1 MSQSLEKKSPE
12 RRVKEKLKPSFSL
25 PSARAFFL
33 LWLPSILAATAVLLP
48 IGYLLIRAFSGGL
61 SPWAFLLRSQ
71 TLAVLARTLWLGAW
85 VTLAS
90 IAIALPIAWL
100 TVRTDLPLRG
110 WWSLLTPLP
119 LVIPSYVGAYLF
131 ASALGPRGLL
141 QGLLEEPFGITR
153 LPDIYGFPGALLVL
167 TLLNYPFV
175 LLSLR
180 AALHRMDP
188 ALEEASRSLGETN
201 WRTFWRVIFPQLRP
215 SMASGGLLVLL
226 YVLRDFGAVSIMRY
240 DTFTRVIYIQY
251 QNSFDRITAA
261 ALAIVLVALSLSVLM
276 AENRARGRA
285 KIERNPRA
293 TRLPKLIEL
302 GAWRWPAL
310 FLCATVVVLALVLPA
325 GILIFWLLRGLETG
339 EAFSNLLPAT
349 QNSITAAA
357 LAAGLAVLV
366 AIPVAILDV
375 RRPSWISRIIERS
388 TYMAFALPGIV
399 IALALVFFG
408 ANYTHLLYQTLPML
422 LFAYMIL
429 FLPETVGSLRSSLLQ
444 VHPSLEEAARSL
456 GKKPAEVFQR
466 ITFPLVRPGIAAG
479 ATLVFLTTMKELP
492 ATLLLAPT
500 GFKTLSTSIWSAVSE
515 AFFAQAAAP
524 ALLLIIASSMPLAIL
539 LHREHRER

>member
-1 MSQSLEKKSPE
+1 MSQAYDNNSPK
-12 RRVKEKLKPSFSL
+12 RKEKEKRRPRVTRPS
-25 PSARAFFL
+25 PRAFFL
-33 LWLPSILAATAVLLP
+33 LWLPSIFAAVAVLLP
-48 IGYLLIRAFSGGL
+48 IVYLLIRAFSGGL

-71 TLAVLARTLWLGAW
+71 TLTVLARTLWLGAW

-90 IAIALPIAWL
+90 IIIALPIAWL
-100 TVRTDLPLRG
+100 TVRTDLPQRRL
-110 WWSLLTPLP
+110 WAILTPLP

-188 ALEEASRSLGETN
+188 ALEEASRSLGENN

-215 SMASGGLLVLL
+215 AMASGGLLVLL

-261 ALAIVLVALSLSVLM
+261 ALAIVLVALSISVLI
-276 AENRARGRA
+276 AEYRARGRA
-285 KIERNPRA
+285 KLERNPRA

-302 GAWRWPAL
+302 GRWRWPAL
-310 FLCATVVVLALVLPA
+310 LLCATVVTWALLLPA
-325 GILIFWLLRGLETG
+325 GILSFWLLRGLADG
-339 EAFSNLLPAT
+339 GAIANLLPALK
-349 QNSITAAA
+349 NSVF
-357 LAAGLAVLV
+357 AAGLAAGIAVLA
-366 AIPVAILDV
+366 AIPVVILDV
-375 RRPSWISRIIERS
+375 RRPSWISRVIERS
-388 TYMAFALPGIV
+388 TYMGFALPGIV

-408 ANYTHLLYQTLPML
+408 ANLTPFLYQTLPML

-429 FLPETVGSLRSSLLQ
+429 FLPETVGSLRASLLQ
-444 VHPSLEEAARSL
+444 VHPSLEEAASSL
-456 GKKPAEVFQR
+456 GKKPAEVFRR
-466 ITFPLVRPGIAAG
+466 ITFPLIRPGLAGGAA
-479 ATLVFLTTMKELP
+479 LVFLTSMKELP
-492 ATLLLAPT
+492 ATLILAPT
-500 GFKTLSTSIWSAVSE
+500 GFKTLSTSIWAAVSE

-524 ALLLIIASSMPLAIL
+524 ALLLIIASSVPLAIL
-539 LHREHRER
+539 LHRERRER